1 MKIRC
6 TAFLL
11 LLLGVSAA
19 GQETAS
25 LTGFVWDSSSALVPG
40 AQIIA
45 VNDETGFRRE
55 ANTGAEGSYHFAWLN
70 PGHYKM
76 TVRRDGFHTLVQYGV
91 TLGAAQSARLDF
103 HLQIGSVEEQVIVT
117 DEPPLL
123 NTSDAS
129 VSTLVGRNWADRLPL
144 AGRNLLTLLEL
155 APGAIITPATAG
167 EAGQFSV
174 NGQRPNTNYF
184 TIDGVS
190 ANTGVSGG
198 GLPAQ
203 MPGGSLPNMT
213 AFGSFHGLISVES
226 LDEFRVQTST
236 AAPEHGRSPGG
247 AVELSSRSGSNDFHG
262 AFFDV
267 LGNEVLDANDWF
279 RNAAGSPRLPLRVQ
293 NFGATLGGPV
303 RRNRTFFFL
312 SYEGLRLK
320 QPLTWESTVPSLA
333 VRASAPAPVQPVL
346 NAFPAPN
353 GPDLN
358 AGVARWTASDS
369 RPSSF
374 DGGSIRIDHAL
385 TGNLLLFGRYSQTPS
400 STQFGSSQIDTVNIH
415 SASLTLGLNAV
426 LSPSSSNEFRIN
438 RTATSGAS
446 RWQTT
451 TNQPVGCY
459 ADVLLVGPDAPC
471 ASFYRFAIN
480 GIGELDAGINA
491 QNSQQQ
497 WNAVNSFQIRRRRHQ
512 LRVGIDYRRLALDR
526 LAPQTSVT
534 VIANDLT
541 SLLNYHFAVNVSQAL
556 QPRSSITDV
565 SSYAGDIWQV
575 SSKLTISGG
584 LRWEFEPAPLAP
596 APSSVYFAP
605 PYQPAR
611 DIPIWRTASS
621 HFGAQV
627 GLAWR
632 LTPDGKTVL
641 RSGYGLYVQPDFGA
655 VTDGING
662 APYNTWQFNNGPIN
676 GSPIPPATLITY
688 AFSPR
693 LRVPSITEWN
703 TTLERALT
711 RGDVLSV
718 AYVGSAGGNLLR
730 REVGSNS
737 SATLEIITATSDGSS
752 DYNSLQVQ
760 YRGRVSKDFA
770 VLTEYVWS
778 HSLDNGSAD
787 SALYWVPNGAAPGA
801 DRASSDFDVRHSVT
815 AAVSFAPT
823 RLFRNWSVAGLLSAR
838 SAFPITVL
846 DAESVIGLPFA
857 NAFRPNLLSGVPLW
871 IGRNLNLSAFAL
883 AAGQGNLGR
892 NTIRGYGT
900 ANLDVSVRRS
910 FSLGEKSRLE
920 VRGEAFNLLNHPAFA
935 DPVRFL
941 SSPLFGRSPSMLNLA
956 LGSGTAGTGLIPVF
970 HGGGPRSV
978 QLAVRLIF

>member
-1 MKIRC
+1 MKIGY

-11 LLLGVSAA
+11 LLVAISAA
-19 GQETAS
+19 GQETAT
-25 LTGFVWDSSSALVPG
+25 LVGFVWDSSSALVPD

-45 VNDETGFRRE
+45 VNDETGFRRQVD
-55 ANTGAEGSYHFAWLN
+55 TGPEGSYHFAWLN

-76 TVRRDGFHTLVQYGV
+76 TVRRDGFRTLVQYGV

-103 HLQIGSVEEQVIVT
+103 HLQIGNVEEQVIVT

-129 VSTLVGRNWADRLPL
+129 VSTLVGRNWVDKLPL

-155 APGAIITPATAG
+155 APGSIITPATGG

-190 ANTGVSGG
+190 ANTGANGG

-213 AFGSFHGLISVES
+213 AFGSFHDLISVES

-247 AVELSSRSGSNDFHG
+247 DVQLSSRSGSNDFHG
-262 AFFDV
+262 TIFDV

-279 RNAAGSPRLPLRVQ
+279 RNAAGSPRLPLRLQ
-293 NFGATLGGPV
+293 DFGASLGGPV

-312 SYEGLRLK
+312 SYEGLRVK

-358 AGVARWTASDS
+358 AGIARWTAGSS

-385 TGNLLLFGRYSQTPS
+385 TRNLLLFGRYSQTPS
-400 STQFGSSQIDTVNIH
+400 ATQSGSSQINSVDIH

-426 LSPSSSNEFRIN
+426 LSTSSTNEFRLN

-446 RWQTT
+446 VWQTT
-451 TNQPVGCY
+451 TDQPVGCY
-459 ADVLLVGPDAPC
+459 ADALLLGPDAPC

-480 GIGELDAGINA
+480 GVGELDAGVNS

-497 WNAVNSFQIRRRRHQ
+497 WNAVNSFQIRRGRHQ
-512 LRVGIDYRRLALDR
+512 LRVGIDYRRLALER

-534 VIANDLT
+534 VVANDLT

-565 SSYAGDIWQV
+565 SSYAEDTWQV
-575 SSKLTISGG
+575 SSKLTVSGG
-584 LRWEFEPAPLAP
+584 LRWEFEPAPLVP

-605 PYQPAR
+605 PYQPTQ
-611 DIPIWRTASS
+611 DIPIWRTAAS
-621 HFGAQV
+621 HFGAQA
-627 GLAWR
+627 GLTLR

-641 RSGYGLYVQPDFGA
+641 RSGFGLYVQPDFGA

-662 APYNTWQFNNGPIN
+662 APYNAWQFNNGPLN
-676 GSPIPPATLITY
+676 GSPIAPATLITY
-688 AFSPR
+688 AFSPG
-693 LRVPSITEWN
+693 LRVPS
-703 TTLERALT
+703 
-711 RGDVLSV
+711 
-718 AYVGSAGGNLLR
+718 
-730 REVGSNS
+730 
-737 SATLEIITATSDGSS
+737 TS
-752 DYNSLQVQ
+752 
-760 YRGRVSKDFA
+760 
-770 VLTEYVWS
+770 
-778 HSLDNGSAD
+778 
-787 SALYWVPNGAAPGA
+787 
-801 DRASSDFDVRHSVT
+801 
-815 AAVSFAPT
+815 
-823 RLFRNWSVAGLLSAR
+823 
-838 SAFPITVL
+838 
-846 DAESVIGLPFA
+846 
-857 NAFRPNLLSGVPLW
+857 
-871 IGRNLNLSAFAL
+871 
-883 AAGQGNLGR
+883 
-892 NTIRGYGT
+892 
-900 ANLDVSVRRS
+900 
-910 FSLGEKSRLE
+910 
-920 VRGEAFNLLNHPAFA
+920 
-935 DPVRFL
+935 
-941 SSPLFGRSPSMLNLA
+941 
-956 LGSGTAGTGLIPVF
+956 
-970 HGGGPRSV
+970 
-978 QLAVRLIF
+978 